1 RGMDASVLKQKE
13 KEGNFTLRNLGPD
26 DGTVFLMFNMCRRKD
41 PKTGKFYVDPVK
53 QDWFNSLNFRKAVS
67 HSIDRPSIVNN
78 ILRSVGYPLYTCQT
92 TAGVYHNTDLKP
104 ITYSLEEAKKLLK
117 EDGFVLKGDELFDK
131 KGNRVE
137 FDLITNAGN
146 TIRDAVCIHIKEQ
159 LKLLGIKVNYAP
171 IEFNAMINRTH
182 TTLDWQAMMLGL
194 SGSRLEPYS
203 GANIWKSDGRM
214 HEFDQRLPDE
224 KDQLKVTDARPWELE
239 LDKCLDTAAGSFD
252 EKVRAENYKRAEA
265 IAYEQEPLIFIYTNA
280 VLTAARNTMG
290 NYKPTPLAIYY
301 TPKGSLHNLEEIY
314 LKEGK

>member
-1 RGMDASVLKQKE
+1 
-13 KEGNFTLRNLGPD
+13 
-26 DGTVFLMFNMCRRKD
+26 
-41 PKTGKFYVDPVK
+41 
-53 QDWFNSLNFRKAVS
+53 
-67 HSIDRPSIVNN
+67 
-78 ILRSVGYPLYTCQT
+78 
-92 TAGVYHNTDLKP
+92 
-104 ITYSLEEAKKLLK
+104 
-117 EDGFVLKGDELFDK
+117 
-131 KGNRVE
+131 
-137 FDLITNAGN
+137 
-146 TIRDAVCIHIKEQ
+146 
-159 LKLLGIKVNYAP
+159 
-171 IEFNAMINRTH
+171 
-182 TTLDWQAMMLGL
+182 
-194 SGSRLEPYS
+194 
-203 GANIWKSDGRM
+203 M